1 LKLAYITYDKGS
13 GSEESWALLYGE
25 QAYVAKMMGDV
36 WMSYEILIQEPITT
50 ANNKLVQR
58 VLNSFYPGWDNESYV
73 LPIVEKL
80 RRLHYTFV

>member
-1 LKLAYITYDKGS
+1 MYDNGYGVK
-13 GSEESWALLYGE
+13 ESWALLYGE

-58 VLNSFYPGWDNESYV
+58 VLNSFYPGWDKTRYV
-73 LPIVEKL
+73 GPAVEKL
-80 RRLHYTFV
+80 RRLHYSFV